1 LTTIAAIEGP
11 DWVMIGADSQSSS
24 EDGFSI
30 NIPNGKVFKNNNLV
44 FAMAGSVRG
53 INILEHDFVPPAVNG
68 KDIDKYVTRQLIPS
82 IRTAFLDAGYEF
94 SKPES
99 AVENDNI
106 IIVVVKGKVYCIN
119 EDYSWE
125 RNSDN
130 LYVAGSGEKFALGA
144 MTALAGG
151 TLVDDAVKARK
162 IVTKALQIAT
172 KYDSFTGGKIT
183 TLLIQENN

>member
-1 LTTIAAIEGP
+1 VTTIAAIEGP

-53 INILEHDFVPPAVNG
+53 INILEHDFVPPQVNG

-82 IRTAFLDAGYEF
+82 IRTAFVDAGYEF
-94 SKPES
+94 SKPEA

-151 TLVDDAVKARK
+151 TLIDDAVKARK

>member
-1 LTTIAAIEGP
+1 MTTIAAIEGP

-53 INILEHDFVPPAVNG
+53 INILEHDFIPPVPNG
-68 KDIDKYVTRQLIPS
+68 KDIDKYVTRQLIPA
-82 IRTAFLDAGYEF
+82 IRRSFLDAGYEF
-94 SKPES
+94 SKADS
-99 AVENDNI
+99 AVEHDNI
-106 IIVVVKGKVYCIN
+106 IIVAVKGKIYCIN

-125 RNSDN
+125 RNADN

-144 MTALAGG
+144 MTALSGG
-151 TLVDDAVKARK
+151 TLIDDPVKARK
-162 IVTKALQIAT
+162 IITKALQIAS

-183 TLLIQENN
+183 VNLIQEAK